1 MDQANAEK
9 TINFPIVFHFH
20 QPVGNFGWTI
30 EEAYKLSYLPLIQ
43 TIEKFPKLKVGLHFS
58 GFLLEF
64 LATQHPEYMDL
75 LRSLAKK
82 KQIEIVGGA
91 FYEPIIAM
99 IPDEDKLEQI
109 ELLRS
114 YIKKQFGLET
124 QGFWLA
130 ERVWEPT
137 LPRVLNQAK
146 VKYIFID
153 DYHLRMNGLTEEETF
168 YTYITEEQGAKV
180 TVVSINEPLRYLT
193 PWKSVDETYQYLK
206 RNASTEPDRLIC
218 LIDDAEK
225 FGVWGTTHELCYGK
239 GFDGKPWLEWLFTM
253 VEQNSWIHNLTLSE
267 YFEKYEPRGLVYMP
281 TASYDKMSY
290 WVLPTPERI
299 TLERLLE
306 LAKNK
311 KIEYADDLIKFLRGG
326 FWRQFLVKYYES
338 NNLHKK
344 MLYVREKFS
353 QVEKQWGRRTE
364 EIQSA
369 LQEIFKS
376 QCNDVYWHGQFGGI
390 YFGFMR
396 ANQYHY
402 LIQAEKML
410 EGLYWNKK
418 KLTPKVSL
426 YDIDKDGRDE
436 VLMETSLIN
445 LYFHPF
451 RGGSVFEIDLK
462 GKGFNIQNTFQRRKE
477 AYYKDTLEFNVDRW
491 RRYAFYDHFVPDQL
505 MIEELIKDNYKELG
519 NFLQIHY
526 KSEISHKENGAKVNL
541 WAKGNVSAESR
552 LYPLKISKVFEIRE
566 GKNEIEITYT
576 VENLGN
582 APVHVNHL
590 MEIPLYLSGD
600 TKSSSFRS
608 DQGESE
614 FLKPETFF
622 TKTLEVY
629 AQENGLRVTLNLLEP
644 VKVFKYILETY
655 ARTNGGYDSL
665 YQGTV
670 LSLMRPLDLKPT
682 EPASW
687 KINIILN

>member
-1 MDQANAEK
+1 MDQASGSERI
-9 TINFPIVFHFH
+9 INFPIVFHFH

-64 LATQHPEYMDL
+64 LSTQHPEYMDL
-75 LRSLAKK
+75 LRKLAAK

-99 IPDEDKLEQI
+99 IPDADKLDQI
-109 ELLRS
+109 ELLRD

-137 LPRVLNQAK
+137 LAKVLNEAK
-146 VKYIFID
+146 IKYIFID

-180 TVVSINEPLRYLT
+180 TVVSINEPLRYIT
-193 PWKSVDETYQYLK
+193 PWKPVEDTYQYLL

-225 FGVWGTTHELCYGK
+225 FGVWGTTHEICYKK
-239 GFDGKPWLEWLFTM
+239 GFDGIPWMEELFTM
-253 VEQNSWIHNLTLSE
+253 VEKNAWIHNLTLSE
-267 YFEKYEPRGLVYMP
+267 YFKKFEPRGLVYMP

-311 KIEYADDLIKFLRGG
+311 KIEHAEDLIKFLRGG

-338 NNLHKK
+338 NNMHKK
-344 MLYVREKFS
+344 MMYVREKLS
-353 QVEKQWGRRTE
+353 QAEKQWGRTE
-364 EIQSA
+364 ETAKA
-369 LQEIFKS
+369 LREIFKA

-396 ANQYHY
+396 RNVYNY
-402 LIQAEKML
+402 LIQAERIL
-410 EGLYWNKK
+410 EEFCQDKK

-436 VLMETSLIN
+436 ILMETSLIN

-462 GKGFNIQNTFQRRKE
+462 EKGFNIQNTFQRRKE

-491 RRYAFYDHFVPDQL
+491 RRYAFYDHFVTDQL
-505 MIEELIKDNYKELG
+505 TLEELIKDTYKELG
-519 NFLQIHY
+519 NFLQIQY
-526 KSEISHKENGAKVNL
+526 KSEINQREKVAKVKL
-541 WAKGNVSAESR
+541 WTEGKINIEGR
-552 LYPLKISKVFEIRE
+552 LNSLKVSKVFELIE
-566 GKNEIEITYT
+566 GKSEIKITYT

-582 APVHVNHL
+582 DPVHVNHL
-590 MEIPLYLSGD
+590 MEIPLYLTGD
-600 TKSSSFRS
+600 TKSILFKS
-608 DQGESE
+608 ESE
-614 FLKPETFF
+614 ESDFLKPETFL
-622 TKTLEVY
+622 TQTIDVH
-629 AQENGLRVTLNLLEP
+629 ARENDIKVKINLLEQH
-644 VKVFKYILETY
+644 KTFKYPLETY
-655 ARTNGGYDSL
+655 ARTDGGYDSL

-670 LSLMRPLDLKPT
+670 LSLVTPLDLRQKDSL
-682 EPASW
+682 SW
-687 KINIILN
+687 KITIVLS